1 MNKAVHL
8 LLIKLSVFFSYNVK
22 NIRPN
27 IFPVPTENL
36 MVKKI
41 IKYLSLI
48 LFSFFLCQCQ
58 APKEPEFI
66 FNVSLLVNEN
76 HTWFKAFENFGQ
88 KLEERSNGRI
98 KLLIYPSEQLG
109 KEIETIRL
117 IQAEVIDMTI
127 TSSTLSNW
135 TEMLVFSEL
144 PFLLKDSTDMK
155 RLIDGPVGKKMEEK
169 MIQDVGLRALCYFQR
184 GERHLTSNR
193 PIKHPDELNGLI
205 IRVPN
210 VHSFVIAWSALGAK
224 PTPMSFSEVFTSLQQ
239 GTIEA
244 QENPF
249 AMIKNAGFA
258 EVQEYVNLTGHVV
271 SWAYPVIGEKQFQKL
286 PNDLKIIFIE
296 AAKEMQIF
304 EHKLFVENE
313 KNVQEELKAL
323 GMKFVS
329 VDKDA
334 FIQKGEKDIYN
345 SLSKEMQLV
354 YRQIKSEQK

>member
-1 MNKAVHL
+1 MQQ
-8 LLIKLSVFFSYNVK
+8 LIVSLSSDEE
-22 NIRPN
+22 NIRSN
-27 IFPVPTENL
+27 IFPVPPENL
-36 MVKKI
+36 MIKKI
-41 IKYLSLI
+41 IKYFSLI
-48 LFSFFLCQCQ
+48 LLSFFLCKCQ

-66 FNVSLLVNEN
+66 FHAGLLVNKN
-76 HTWFKAFENFGQ
+76 HTWFKAFEYLGKN
-88 KLEERSNGRI
+88 LEERSNGRI
-98 KLLIYPSEQLG
+98 KLVIYPSEQLG

-135 TEMLVFSEL
+135 SEMMVFAEL

-155 RLIDGPVGKKMEEK
+155 RLIEGEVGKKMEEK

-193 PIKHPDELNGLI
+193 PIKHPDELKGLI

-258 EVQEYVNLTGHVV
+258 EVQEYVNLTSHVV

-286 PNDLKIIFIE
+286 PDDLQKIFLE
-296 AAKEMQIF
+296 ASKDMQLF
-304 EHKLFVENE
+304 EHNLFVENE
-313 KNVQEELKAL
+313 KNVQEELKAM

-334 FIQKGEKDIYN
+334 FIEKGEKEIYN

-354 YRQIKSEQK
+354 YLQIKEEQK